1 MNKVNMNKKSKLAYF
16 TKFELTLLC
25 SSILLILVS
34 FLIFDRQN
42 YLNLIASLL
51 GVISLIFCA
60 KGNPIGEALII
71 TFSVFYGIIS
81 YAAAYYGEMITYLG
95 MTTPMAIFALIS
107 WLRNPYNGNHSE
119 VKVNTLKP
127 KEFLFLFFLTIA
139 VTVAF
144 YFILDALGT
153 ANLLVSTLSVSTSF
167 AAVYLTARR
176 SHYFTVAYALNDLV
190 LIVLWIFQTLS
201 DISAISMVVCF
212 VVFLA
217 NDIYGFTN
225 WQKMKRRQGNF

>member
-1 MNKVNMNKKSKLAYF
+1 MKKKSLLFYF
-16 TKFELTLLC
+16 TKFELALLS
-25 SSILLILVS
+25 SSILLIIS
-34 FLIFDRQN
+34 AFLIFDRQN

-51 GVISLIFCA
+51 GVVSLIFCA
-60 KGNPIGEALII
+60 KGNPIGEGLII
-71 TFSVFYGIIS
+71 IFSIFYGIIS
-81 YAAAYYGEMITYLG
+81 YAFAYYGEMITYLG

-119 VKVNTLKP
+119 VRVNTVKRG
-127 KEFLFLFFLTIA
+127 EFIFLFFLT
-139 VTVAF
+139 VLVSLLF
-144 YFILDALGT
+144 YFILGALET
-153 ANLLVSTLSVSTSF
+153 ANLLVSTLSVTTSF

-176 SHYFTVAYALNDLV
+176 SHYFTVAYALNDLI
-190 LIVLWIFQTLS
+190 LIILWVCAAFT

-225 WQKMKRRQGNF
+225 WQRMKKRQEK